1 MDYTVLAQSII
12 SLVIATISGACSY
25 LASRANNKAELEKQ
39 ANDHIHNL
47 KTLEN
52 DFNHQI
58 EQLKQQHELEL
69 EKIKQ
74 AHDLRLQELEKTSQ
88 LNAETDKNLKINELA
103 MKTLSGE
110 INLGQILAISEQA
123 QNYNQKQGLKQNFVK
138 KTSRKL

>member
-1 MDYTVLAQSII
+1 MDYNILVQSII
-12 SLVIATISGACSY
+12 SVVVAIISGACSY

-39 ANDHIHNL
+39 ANEHIHNF

-52 DFNHQI
+52 DFNHQL

-74 AHDLRLQELEKTSQ
+74 AHDLRLQELEKASQ

-103 MKTLSGE
+103 AKALSGE
-110 INLGQILAISEQA
+110 IDLGQIIAMSEQA
-123 QNYNQKQGLKQNFVK
+123 QNYNQKQALQQKFVK
-138 KTSRKL
+138 KNSKKS

>member
-12 SLVIATISGACSY
+12 SLVIATISGTCSY

-123 QNYNQKQGLKQNFVK
+123 QNYNQKQGLQQNFVK